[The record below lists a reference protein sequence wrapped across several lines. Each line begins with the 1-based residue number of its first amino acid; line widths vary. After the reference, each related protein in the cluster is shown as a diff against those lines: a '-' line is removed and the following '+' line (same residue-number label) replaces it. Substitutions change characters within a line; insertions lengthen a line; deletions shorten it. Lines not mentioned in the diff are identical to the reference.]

1 VTTGAC
7 DVQGVVSGEARFPL
21 RDGVVIEVE
30 GCDVAMSTKPRSCPM
45 KLPFPKSELS
55 REKRMDQLDV
65 LCLGCV
71 DVRGRINKAY
81 PKASIQYLIEWK

>member
-1 VTTGAC
+1 MRCRRLLRGVMTGAC

-55 REKRMDQLDV
+55 REEDGSAGCSLSG
-65 LCLGCV
+65 LC
-71 DVRGRINKAY
+71 
-81 PKASIQYLIEWK
+81 